1 MRTNIGQKV
10 KRLRKRG
17 RTGLMSCFNK
27 LKQVQIPAVSHL
39 WATVSWMTESLHQCS
54 VLLVRVPSVLRGSRC
69 VCGRFSA
76 QPPAL
81 SWTPVCGRWLT
92 SWNDFLKELIEVKFK
107 KKKKKKKKLV
117 CALAASAETA
127 RWQPSSADILRG
139 IKKSYIKAGV
149 QQPSLLARCMNRA
162 VL

>member
-17 RTGLMSCFNK
+17 RTGLMSCSNK

-39 WATVSWMTESLHQCS
+39 WATESWMTESLHQCS

-107 KKKKKKKKLV
+107 KKKKKKK
-117 CALAASAETA
+117 T
-127 RWQPSSADILRG
+127 SADILRG